1 MGNKFQGVGNGRN
14 GEDGDLYAFAF
25 GRFFLHYQKESFR
38 VGIKINCELEITN
51 CKNF

>member
-25 GRFFLHYQKESFR
+25 GGFFLHHQKES
-38 VGIKINCELEITN
+38 VGVGVKFILNVEI
-51 CKNF
+51 